1 MGLQWTELKDRRS
14 TEVAMETIL
23 NYNTC
28 VTGAQ
33 TAAVRH
39 ASKNLLRDIRNVCFE
54 TELPGGQIRLEKG
67 GTEREC
73 FCLTAR
79 DGGLVIQ
86 ASDELGFIYGIYE
99 VSRRFLDV
107 RAFWFWNDQ
116 EFIRREEVR
125 ISDGYQFCSKPYRVT
140 YRGWFVNDEVLI
152 HTWMLDR
159 EKDKPWEM
167 VFEALLRCGGNI
179 VIPGTDQNARKYAA
193 MASDMGLMITHH
205 HAEPL
210 GAEMFARVYPDLAA
224 SYDLY
229 PEKFHRLWEDAL
241 NRQKER
247 RVLWN
252 LGFRGQGDKPFWADD
267 TRYRTDEA
275 RGKLMSELI
284 KKQYDL
290 VKEMDPN
297 AVCSSNLYGETMD
310 LYKKGCLQ
318 LPHDVIK
325 IWADNGYGKMV
336 SRRQGNS
343 NPRICALPVKKD
355 EANGIYYHVS
365 FYDLQAANHIT
376 MLPNTPEFVKR
387 ELMDVLERG
396 GDDFWIINCSNVKPH
411 VYYLDFIACLWRNG
425 EIDIERHRKAYVE
438 QYYGIEGAE
447 QIAERLYE
455 YPRYAASYGK
465 EEDEHAGEQFA
476 NHVAR
481 ILATQYMRDCGKRS
495 DELLW
500 ATAGKDLREQALWYQ
515 GICHGA
521 AASYKEYLR
530 RCMLT
535 DATLSGRGQELFRD
549 SLLLQ
554 AQVHYHCFQGACLLC
569 ESILE
574 ALNGEY
580 QGAFYHAGKAQ
591 RNYCKADNA
600 LREREHGKWHG
611 FYENECLTD
620 IKQTAWVLQGVMSYL
635 RALGDGPH
643 YYQWQREYL
652 YAEKDRRVMLIM
664 NMENHLRDEEL
675 FALME
680 AKLDEGQ

>member
-1 MGLQWTELKDRRS
+1 MD
-14 TEVAMETIL
+14 TII
-23 NYNTC
+23 NYNTQ

-39 ASKNLLRDIRNVCFE
+39 AANDLLRDIRSVCCE
-54 TELPGGQIRLEKG
+54 TELSGCQVCLEK
-67 GTEREC
+67 TDMEEEC
-73 FCLTAR
+73 FCLIAR
-79 DGGLVIQ
+79 DGRLVIQ

-107 RAFWFWNDQ
+107 HAFWFWTDQ
-116 EFIRREEVR
+116 QFVRREEVR
-125 ISDGYQFCSKPYRVT
+125 IPDGYQFSSRPYRVK

-152 HTWMLDR
+152 HTWTVDR

-167 VFEALLRCGGNI
+167 VFEALLRCGGNM

-193 MASDMGLMITHH
+193 LASGMGLIITHH

-210 GAEMFARVYPDLAA
+210 GAEMFARAYPGLTA

-229 PEKFHRLWEDAL
+229 PEKFHGLWRDAL
-241 NRQKER
+241 ERQKDR
-247 RVLWN
+247 KVIWN

-267 TRYRTDEA
+267 VRYQTDEA
-275 RGKLMSELI
+275 RGKLMGELI

-290 VKEMDPN
+290 VKEMDAD

-310 LYKKGCLQ
+310 LYQKGCLQ
-318 LPHDVIK
+318 LPGDVIK

-336 SRRQGNS
+336 SRRQGND
-343 NPRICALPVKKD
+343 NPRICSLPGKKD

-376 MLPNTPEFVKR
+376 MLPNSPEFVR
-387 ELMDVLERG
+387 SELMEVLEQG

-411 VYYLDFIACLWRNG
+411 VYYLDLIAHLWQG
-425 EIDIERHRKAYVE
+425 GDIDIEQHRKGYVE
-438 QYYGIEGAE
+438 KHYGMEGAG
-447 QIAERLYE
+447 QIVERLKE
-455 YPRYAASYGK
+455 YPLYAAAYGK
-465 EEDEHAGEQFA
+465 EEDEHAGEQFT

-481 ILATQYMRDCGKRS
+481 ILATQYMKDHYRRS

-500 ATAGKDLREQALWYQ
+500 ATAGENLEGQVRWYQ
-515 GICHGA
+515 DICRGA
-521 AASYKEYLR
+521 AVSYEEYLHK
-530 RCMLT
+530 CILT
-535 DATLSGRGQELFRD
+535 DAGLSGKGQELFRD
-549 SLLLQ
+549 SILLQ
-554 AQVHYHCFQGACLLC
+554 VRVHYHCFQGASLLC
-569 ESILE
+569 ESLME
-574 ALNGEY
+574 AFEGDY
-580 QGAFYHAGKAQ
+580 QKAFYHAGKARKEYQ
-591 RNYCKADNA
+591 KADSA
-600 LREREHGKWHG
+600 LRGREHGKWHG

-620 IKQTAWVLQGVMSYL
+620 IKQTAWVLQGLMSYL

-652 YAEKDRRVMLIM
+652 YSEKDRRVMLIM

-680 AKLDEGQ
+680 AKLDEEREQGLVEGGFQVWK